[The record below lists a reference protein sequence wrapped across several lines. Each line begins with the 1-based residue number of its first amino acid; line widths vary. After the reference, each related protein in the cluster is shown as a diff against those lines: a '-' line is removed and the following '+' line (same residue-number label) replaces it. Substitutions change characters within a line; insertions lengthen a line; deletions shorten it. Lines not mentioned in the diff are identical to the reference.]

1 LDGLQEM
8 VRGSPAWPLPGL
20 AFAAHCALSLL
31 LRVWMAALQMEVQ
44 LQEVVGELAELL
56 PEAGQ
61 ALLDELSQQMEVV
74 EEQLALFKVGGRQ
87 GGGQGGRTG

>member
-1 LDGLQEM
+1 
-8 VRGSPAWPLPGL
+8 
-20 AFAAHCALSLL
+20 
-31 LRVWMAALQMEVQ
+31 MELQ

-61 ALLDELSQQMEVV
+61 ALLDELTQQMEVV
-74 EEQLALFKVGGRQ
+74 EEQLALSKVGGRQ